1 MRMIVAVLLLL
12 IGTHELCADAG
23 EPLRFV
29 VGGTWQGRR
38 VDSPS
43 DTSRRLVIYPRPAW
57 DASSSTLA
65 VFNAKQQ
72 TYIECAQKLNV
83 LDAAFYNG
91 GILLVHRRDEGIFL
105 CMLTVDGSRT
115 LVDDVRL
122 QPTTSAS
129 QQTAVRIDVGRNA
142 RAALVQAGD
151 ALYVVSG
158 SQELVA
164 VDDQFLGTATQF
176 GFSVQLVEHGVF
188 AARFVTSQRGWGVVF
203 AYRVGPVA
211 FLARTDSTMRIVSSH
226 MVPMADVSRMEQ
238 VGSSVIL
245 YSSLTEASGCVLTVL
260 DLDNESVLTRSLT
273 VEESRVTAFMQN
285 GARMLAVLTTRS
297 GRPEIICMPLAS
309 SLERMPSGTLI
320 PGDYGSPRMLRAF
333 GDSIVA
339 IFSGGIAVV
348 QSTGEILARNTLS
361 SAVPDHAVLQGAG
374 GNLLITS
381 PSFSMTLHRLDQ
393 PLWFVSRSWDALL
406 RTVIPAL
413 FVISL
418 GALFFVYR
426 RQRRFLEAIID
437 TPGAG
442 IVVFIDVNGRL
453 VRVND
458 RAASLL
464 RITTDVPMGRMF
476 ESYMSQ
482 PGLEQLRQFIDKVR
496 HSRESHTDRITTS
509 RGDETKEYMVS
520 STPILGTLGTSRG
533 MLFAGIDITETLE
546 QRRLVNW
553 AQLAHDMQTNLS
565 TIRLNA
571 EQFRGADGCGDD
583 ERRRRIL
590 FQVGVL
596 IDRVRDLLGVARSD
610 VFQRTTVHSAELCT
624 EVRHEFDPAMF
635 PQVTFSMKL
644 RGTLMQADRMKL
656 SRAVRNAV
664 ENAIK
669 ALRSQPGTVEI
680 ATWFD
685 RSNVFISVSDTG
697 VGMDPETMANMI
709 KPYFS
714 TSNDGSG
721 HGIGTMIMHHVTK
734 LHGGTI
740 RVTSEPGRGTQVVFR
755 IPHGMEPKDKIRS
768 FAAEQAS

>member
-1 MRMIVAVLLLL
+1 MRLIVAVLLLI
-12 IGTHELCADAG
+12 IGTRELCADAG
-23 EPLRFV
+23 EPLRYI

-38 VDSPS
+38 VDLPS

-57 DASSSTLA
+57 DAASSTLA
-65 VFNAKQQ
+65 VYDVKQR
-72 TYIECAQKLNV
+72 TYVECAQALNV
-83 LDAAFYNG
+83 LDAAFFQR
-91 GILLVHRRDEGIFL
+91 GILVIHRRDTDIL
-105 CMLTVDGSRT
+105 MRMMTLDGSRT
-115 LVDDVRL
+115 LIDDVRL
-122 QPTTSAS
+122 RSVPNAAGQM
-129 QQTAVRIDVGRNA
+129 AVRIDVDRPA
-142 RAALVQAGD
+142 RSALVLAGD
-151 ALYVVSG
+151 QLFAISG
-158 SQELVA
+158 NEMRVA
-164 VDDQFLGTATQF
+164 I
-176 GFSVQLVEHGVF
+176 VEQGVF
-188 AARFVTSQRGWGVVF
+188 AASFVSSHRSQGVVF

-226 MVPMADVSRMEQ
+226 MIPMAEVSRMEQ
-238 VGSSVIL
+238 IGSCVIL

-273 VEESRVTAFMQN
+273 VDESRVTAFMRD

-297 GRPEIICMPLAS
+297 GRPEIVCMPLAS
-309 SLERMPSGTLI
+309 SIERMPDGTMI

-333 GDSIVA
+333 GDSIIA

-348 QSTGEILARNTLS
+348 RSTGEILARNTIS
-361 SAVPDHAVLQGAG
+361 SAVPEHAVLQGSDR
-374 GNLLITS
+374 NLLITS
-381 PSFSMTLHRLDQ
+381 PSFSMTLQRLDQ

-453 VRVND
+453 ARVND

-509 RGDETKEYMVS
+509 RGDESKEYMVS

-533 MLFAGIDITETLE
+533 MLFSGIDITETLE

-571 EQFRGADGCGDD
+571 EQFRGADGSGDD

-635 PQVTFSMKL
+635 PHVTFSMKL

-697 VGMDPETMANMI
+697 VGMDPETMANMM

-768 FAAEQAS
+768 LAAEHVS

>member
-1 MRMIVAVLLLL
+1 MKHIAAVLLLI
-12 IGTHELCADAG
+12 IGALELRADAG

-57 DASSSTLA
+57 DAASSTMA
-65 VFNAKQQ
+65 VLDAKQR
-72 TYIECAQKLNV
+72 TYVECAQTLNAI
-83 LDAAFYNG
+83 DAAFFHR
-91 GILLVHRRDEGIFL
+91 GILVIHRRDTDIL
-105 CMLTVDGSRT
+105 MRMLTLDGRRT

-122 QPTTSAS
+122 RSMPS
-129 QQTAVRIDVGRNA
+129 TAGQMSVQIDVDRHA
-142 RAALVQAGD
+142 RSALVLAGD
-151 ALYVVSG
+151 QLFAVSG
-158 SQELVA
+158 TEKDA
-164 VDDQFLGTATQF
+164 VDDQHLGKATQ
-176 GFSVQLVEHGVF
+176 VRLTMHLIEQGVF
-188 AARFVTSQRGWGVVF
+188 AARLVTSRHGQGAVF

-211 FLARTDSTMRIVSSH
+211 FLARTDSAMRIVSSH
-226 MVPMADVSRMEQ
+226 MIPMAEVSRMEQ
-238 VGSSVIL
+238 IGSSVIL
-245 YSSLTEASGCVLTVL
+245 YSSLAEASGCVLTVL

-273 VEESRVTAFMQN
+273 VDESRVTAFQRD
-285 GARMLAVLTTRS
+285 GSRMLAVMSTRS
-297 GRPEIICMPLAS
+297 GRPEIVCLPLSS
-309 SLERMPSGTLI
+309 SLDRMPTGTVI
-320 PGDYGSPRMLRAF
+320 PGDYGSPRMLRAL
-333 GDSIVA
+333 GDTIVA
-339 IFSGGIAVV
+339 IFSGGIALVRA
-348 QSTGEILARNTLS
+348 SGEILARDTIS
-361 SAVPDHAVLQGAG
+361 AAVPDRAELWVTNR
-374 GNLLITS
+374 NLLISS
-381 PSFSMTLHRLDQ
+381 PSFSLSLQRIEQ
-393 PLWFVSRSWDALL
+393 PFWFLSRSWDAIL

-482 PGLEQLRQFIDKVR
+482 PGLEQLRQFIEKVR

-509 RGDETKEYMVS
+509 RGDESKEYMIS
-520 STPILGTLGTSRG
+520 STPILGTLGSSRG
-533 MLFAGIDITETLE
+533 MLFSGIDITETLE

-571 EQFRGADGCGDD
+571 EQFRGVDGSGDD

-635 PQVTFSMKL
+635 PHVTFSMKL
-644 RGTLMQADRMKL
+644 RGTLMLADRMKL

-669 ALRSQPGTVEI
+669 ALRNQPGTVEI
-680 ATWFD
+680 STWFD

-697 VGMDPETMANMI
+697 VGMDPETMANMM

-755 IPHGMEPKDKIRS
+755 IPHGMEPKEKIRS
-768 FAAEQAS
+768 LAAEHAS